1 MSKVQVEAFERE
13 GETPVTTDGKPPAPA
28 EQLRDGI
35 RALLVEDD
43 DTYARLVA
51 RALQRSSG
59 GAAFTLF
66 RVGDLGEAF
75 AALKQAHPDV
85 IVLDLN
91 LPDSSGLD
99 TLLRIRAAHPDTAV
113 VVLTGLDDEELGM
126 QTLQAGAQDY
136 VVKGGDPGLISR
148 AIRYAVERSQ
158 NEARLRRTE
167 LALRDAQL
175 QLLQS
180 EKLDSLGSLAAG
192 FAHEIKNPLAV
203 LQMGLELWAR
213 RKREDDTEAAE
224 ALSMMEKAVERAS
237 SIVQRLLSFAAPAG
251 AARHLTSINSIIEVS
266 REMVRHELG
275 RRDVTLV
282 EELSPDL
289 PELLLDAASMQQA
302 IVNLL
307 MNAIQAS
314 PPGGTVTVC
323 SSRFR
328 LDQPGAEAG
337 RGPTK
342 RLPPGMVTVQCEIL
356 DEGPG
361 LSAEVQRRLYHP
373 FFTTKQQGEG
383 TGLGLYVTRNIVE
396 LHGGRLSLG
405 NRPDGGTRAVITLV
419 P

>member
-1 MSKVQVEAFERE
+1 MSKVQVESFDRGE
-13 GETPVTTDGKPPAPA
+13 GTPFTTPARPLLPA
-28 EQLRDGI
+28 EQPRDGI

-43 DTYARLVA
+43 ETYARLVA
-51 RALQRSSG
+51 RTLQRSTG
-59 GAAFTLF
+59 GAVFTLF
-66 RVGDLGEAF
+66 RVGSLDEAF

-99 TLLRIRAAHPDTAV
+99 TLLSIRAAHPDTAV

-126 QTLQAGAQDY
+126 RTLQAGAQDY
-136 VVKGGDPGLISR
+136 VVKGGDPGLIGR

-213 RKREDDTEAAE
+213 RKREDDTESAE
-224 ALSMMEKAVERAS
+224 ALHMMEKAVERAS

-251 AARHLTSINSIIEVS
+251 ADRHLTSLNSIIELS
-266 REMVRHELG
+266 REVVRHELN

-289 PELLLDAASMQQA
+289 PELLLDAASIQQA

-307 MNAIQAS
+307 LNAIQAS
-314 PPGGTVTVC
+314 PPGGTVTVR

-328 LDQPGAEAG
+328 LDQPGGDAG
-337 RGPTK
+337 RGQPE
-342 RLPPGMVTVQCEIL
+342 RFPPGLVTVQCEIL
-356 DEGPG
+356 DDGPG
-361 LSAEVQRRLYHP
+361 LPAEVQRRLYHP

-383 TGLGLYVTRNIVE
+383 TGLGLYVTRNIIE
-396 LHGGRLSLG
+396 LHGGRLVLG
-405 NRPDGGTRAVITLV
+405 NRPEGGTRAAITLV